1 MNTNLQVGRIPF
13 LVCAPFFH
21 RFIGQIQPNIH
32 FVDGVP
38 KALNTLL
45 RLGKVHLAPSSTLEY
60 AQASEKYFIA
70 PKICTSST
78 LEIRSVKLFS
88 LFPWEKLD
96 QKRVHLTGQSDTSV
110 ALTRVLSALHFG
122 VSPHFEDTESFSR
135 EKFAARVLIGDQALR
150 EDAFEE
156 WPYRYDLATVWQEWQ
171 GLPFVFGMWIV
182 HESALDPVLRPVLDD
197 FLSEMGESV
206 DAFRQHREV
215 ALQAWCAL
223 YPSGLP
229 WDLALQYYDAVDYHF
244 TADRQESLLRFY
256 GFCHQLGLI
265 PRAPALRF
273 LPEL

>member
-21 RFIGQIQPNIH
+21 RFIGQNLPNIH

-60 AQASEKYFIA
+60 AQAPKKYFIA
-70 PKICTSST
+70 PNICTSST

-88 LFPWEKLD
+88 EFPWEKLD
-96 QKRVHLTGQSDTSV
+96 QKRVHLTRQSDTSV
-110 ALTRVLSALHFG
+110 ALARVLSTLRFG
-122 VSPHFEDTESFSR
+122 VTPHFEDSESFSQGA
-135 EKFAARVLIGDQALR
+135 FAARVLIGDQALQ
-150 EDAFEE
+150 EDAFGK
-156 WPYRYDLATVWQEWQ
+156 WPYCYDLASVWQEWQ

-182 HESALDPVLRPVLDD
+182 HESAVLPALRPLLNE
-197 FLSEMGESV
+197 FLVEMEASV
-206 DAFRQHREV
+206 EEFRQHREA

-229 WDLALQYYDAVDYHF
+229 WEVALQYYDAVDYRF
-244 TADRQESLLRFY
+244 TWDRQESLGRFY
-256 GFCHQLGLI
+256 GYCQQLGLI
-265 PRAPALRF
+265 PSAPALRF